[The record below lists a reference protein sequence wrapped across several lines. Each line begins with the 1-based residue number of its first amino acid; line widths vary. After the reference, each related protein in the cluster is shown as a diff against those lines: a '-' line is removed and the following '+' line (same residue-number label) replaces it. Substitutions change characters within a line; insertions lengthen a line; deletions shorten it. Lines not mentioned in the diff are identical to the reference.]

1 MQGQR
6 GTGFQGRS
14 AALHPGQPISPA
26 SSNCSACD
34 ALATT
39 ITDDVSIHACHGFL
53 PRRLREGVDWCGG
66 QRVLGRRRHD
76 HADEHRPVIPPM
88 NQQPPQRCDLP
99 FRRTAGFLCTM
110 VVQIIG

>member
-1 MQGQR
+1 MPV
-6 GTGFQGRS
+6 T
-14 AALHPGQPISPA
+14 
-26 SSNCSACD
+26 
-34 ALATT
+34 
-39 ITDDVSIHACHGFL
+39 VSYHAGSGK
-53 PRRLREGVDWCGG
+53 GVDSCVG